1 VTANPFGDKDQGS
14 GASKRPAQ
22 TIEGTAT
29 EMSVE
34 PGPEEELA
42 GASGPEEGGRGEGL
56 NDSGSA
62 GRDDPPSP
70 PPPRRRL
77 AQLKSFLT
85 HLAAGLVGGLIGVI
99 ALALSWSGFGPGQKS
114 APAPEIAAIEQ
125 RLAKLEAA
133 PLSAPDTQA
142 LSALEGR
149 IAALEASQ
157 EANAPK
163 LSELADRI
171 AKLDTS
177 LEALAKT
184 AEEGGS
190 VPAAAAIGQQIE
202 EAEQRLDTKVADAL
216 AKGEAANTAA
226 IEEIAK
232 GLAELR
238 AKLGA
243 LAEAEFGTGD
253 ASAAQPEL
261 AALAE
266 RLAKLEAML
275 PELAGAIDKEA
286 AGAKSAALAIAF
298 ANLRAAVSD
307 GRPYAAELDTMG
319 TLAPALGDLG
329 VLPAYAEKGIPTLLD
344 LTRSFAAA
352 RDEALAAPA
361 PEGDA
366 SLVGSLVA
374 SAQSMVKVRRI
385 DEAPAGEGAEAALA
399 RAKSALDNDNLAA
412 AVKEVE
418 TLDGK
423 ARDAFSAWLGEA
435 RARLA
440 AGETLTRLEG
450 ALLISMSGEAE
461 ATQP

>member
-1 VTANPFGDKDQGS
+1 MANPFGDKDQGS

-22 TIEGTAT
+22 TIDGTAT
-29 EMSVE
+29 EVSVE
-34 PGPEEELA
+34 PGPEQEGA
-42 GASGPEEGGRGEGL
+42 GASDVEDGGSGEGRDDL
-56 NDSGSA
+56 RSA
-62 GRDDPPSP
+62 GRDDPLSAR
-70 PPPRRRL
+70 PPRSAL
-77 AQLKSFLT
+77 TQLKSFMT

-99 ALALSWSGFGPGQKS
+99 ALALSWSGFGTGQNN

-125 RLAKLEAA
+125 RLAALEAA
-133 PLSAPDTQA
+133 PPPAPDTET

-157 EANAPK
+157 NANAPK
-163 LSELADRI
+163 LSELADGV

-177 LEALAKT
+177 LEALAKA

-190 VPAAAAIGQQIE
+190 VPAAAATAQQVE
-202 EAEQRLDTKVADAL
+202 EAERRLDTKLADAL

-232 GLAELR
+232 AVAELK

-253 ASAAQPEL
+253 ASASPPEL
-261 AALAE
+261 AALTE

-286 AGAKSAALAIAF
+286 AGAKSAALAITF
-298 ANLRAAVSD
+298 ANLRAAVSE

-329 VLPAYAEKGIPTLLD
+329 VLPAYAEKGIPTTLD

-352 RDEALAAPA
+352 RDEAFAAPA
-361 PEGDA
+361 PESDA
-366 SLVGSLVA
+366 SLVDSLMT
-374 SAQSMVKVRRI
+374 SAQSMVKIRRI
-385 DEAPAGEGAEAALA
+385 DEAPTGEGAQAALA
-399 RAKSALDNDNLAA
+399 RAKSALDNGDLAA

-423 ARDAFSAWLGEA
+423 ARDAFSAWLGDA

-450 ALLISMSGEAE
+450 ALLISMGGEAE